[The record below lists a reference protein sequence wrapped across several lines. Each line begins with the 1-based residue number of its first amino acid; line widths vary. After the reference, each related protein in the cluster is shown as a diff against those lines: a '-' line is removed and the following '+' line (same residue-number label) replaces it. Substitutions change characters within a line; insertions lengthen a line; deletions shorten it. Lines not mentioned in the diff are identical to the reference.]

1 MITAQDVNKLRQ
13 MTGAGMMDCKKA
25 LTETNGDFEAAI
37 DFLRK
42 KGAKI
47 AANRADRESSE
58 GVAIAR
64 TNGDNTIGMAFTL
77 NCETDFVAKNA
88 DFIALAN
95 KMADI
100 AMNHQPADRD
110 AFLALAF
117 DGITI
122 GEKLIEQ
129 TGVIG
134 EKIEISKY
142 ALIKGA
148 LVAPYVHGAN
158 RMGVLVQLNK
168 SVEGAFEAAKDVAM
182 QVAAMNPLAVDENS
196 VSAETIAREKNIII
210 DTMKADP
217 KMADKPSEM
226 LDKIAGGKLSAF
238 FKENTLLNQQF
249 VKDNSK
255 TVSQYLKE
263 FDKDLTVLSFERITL
278 GK

>member
-64 TNGDNTIGMAFTL
+64 TNSENTTGIALTL

-100 AMNHQPADRD
+100 AMSNQPADRE
-110 AFLALAF
+110 ALLALPF
-117 DGITI
+117 ENITI
-122 GEKLIEQ
+122 GEKLTEQ

-142 ALIKGA
+142 ALVKGA
-148 LVAPYVHGAN
+148 LVAPYIHGAN
-158 RMGVLVQLNK
+158 RMGVLVELNK
-168 SVEGAFEAAKDVAM
+168 NAANAFDAAKDVAM

-196 VSAETIAREKNIII
+196 VSADVIEREKNIII

-217 KMADKPSEM
+217 KMSDKPAEM
-226 LDKIAGGKLSAF
+226 LDKIASGKLGAF

-249 VKDNSK
+249 VKDNTKS
-255 TVSQYLKE
+255 VAQYLKE
-263 FDKDLTVLSFERITL
+263 QDKDLTVVSFKRITL